1 MLQKSYFIL
10 GLLMPFICQIG
21 LAQQKLDS
29 LMPQPSKGI
38 DHVGKVVFSSDHGL
52 MWENRITNSSSI
64 SLFTGISFGRQSDDY
79 KVHGNAVIASPDF
92 YFEYRNYYNFLRRL
106 EKRKKTKNNAGE
118 FLFGRLEA
126 VLGVRGQNSFNLL
139 ACEGWGIQR
148 TIGKRTLVGL
158 QPGIIEHFF
167 FDKPVTGGFNNVK
180 LEPMLSFSVC
190 IAIDIKHHK

>member
-1 MLQKSYFIL
+1 MLQKRCFSL
-10 GLLMPFICQIG
+10 GLLIFFWGEIG
-21 LAQQKLDS
+21 LAQQKMDS
-29 LMPQPSKGI
+29 LGPKPSKGI
-38 DHVGKVVFSSDHGL
+38 DHIGKVIFSSDHGL
-52 MWENRITNSSSI
+52 IWENRITNNSSI

-79 KVHGNAVIASPDF
+79 KAHGSAVIVSPDF
-92 YFEYRNYYNFLRRL
+92 YFEYRNYYNFQKRL

-126 VLGVRGQNSFNLL
+126 VLGVPGQNSFNLL
-139 ACEGWGIQR
+139 VSEGWGIQR
-148 TIGKRTLVGL
+148 TIGKRILVGL

>member
-1 MLQKSYFIL
+1 MLQKSCFNL
-10 GLLMPFICQIG
+10 GLLLFFMLQIVV
-21 LAQQKLDS
+21 AQQKTDS
-29 LMPQPSKGI
+29 LGPKPLKGI

-79 KVHGNAVIASPDF
+79 KVHSTPVIVSPDF

-106 EKRKKTKNNAGE
+106 EKKKKTKNNARE

-148 TIGKRTLVGL
+148 TIGKRLLVGL

-167 FDKPVTGGFNNVK
+167 FDKPVTGGFNYVK